1 MSDFVFFF
9 FKKNVNSESMIAF
22 VPLKVGNV
30 AKFLILGR
38 NYFECFLIL
47 PMFSG
52 GAKEASP
59 VLTLKS

>member
-1 MSDFVFFF
+1 
-9 FKKNVNSESMIAF
+9 MIAF

-52 GAKEASP
+52 GAKEGSP
-59 VLTLKS
+59 ILTLKS